1 MPSNFDMAARRR
13 EVVGIC
19 LKVFTEK
26 GLSVNTK
33 ELSFALNMQNAAIF
47 YYFDT
52 KDELIIACAEEAA
65 FRLEEKLI
73 APLIKELDKPDE
85 MMDKL
90 QKKADEMAPLMRFL
104 ASAFTSPKYHEKL
117 LPTLSKISER
127 YKHYAENFAK
137 ALNVPIEQIEPYVY
151 IGITAATNYMIF
163 GDNSF
168 IKPQFDLIKEKIIDL
183 L

>member
-33 ELSFALNMQNAAIF
+33 ELSFVLNMQNAAIF

-90 QKKADEMAPLMRFL
+90 QKKADEMAPLMRIL
-104 ASAFTSPKYHEKL
+104 ASAFTSPKIPREVIAY
-117 LPTLSKISER
+117 T
-127 YKHYAENFAK
+127 
-137 ALNVPIEQIEPYVY
+137 
-151 IGITAATNYMIF
+151 
-163 GDNSF
+163 
-168 IKPQFDLIKEKIIDL
+168 
-183 L
+183 